1 MQVDVLGR
9 NSKSHP
15 TYSEPEERQV
25 VCKQKA
31 AIGLTT
37 RLEKKM
43 RQIKSRAAPS
53 LVIVQ

>member
-1 MQVDVLGR
+1 MGR